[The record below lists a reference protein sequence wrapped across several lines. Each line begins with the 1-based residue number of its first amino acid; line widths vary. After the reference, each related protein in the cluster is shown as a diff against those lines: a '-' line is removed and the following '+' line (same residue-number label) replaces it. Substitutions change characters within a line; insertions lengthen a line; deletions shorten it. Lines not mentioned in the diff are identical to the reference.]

1 MPRKAKLIKKRP
13 APYRAPR
20 TRSSTANSKSASVLD
35 AASGQASGPIVTAA
49 SAVITL
55 SGASVTND
63 IYPGP
68 VAPAAFPIFR
78 LPRELRDLIY
88 KYTNIL
94 PLHKLVAARLI
105 VDEKFFFSRVARA
118 KSSGVPFPSAWK
130 RPSLLRVCRQMR
142 HEVLDLFFIQK
153 MVYFNDGYASEYP
166 KNFDEGAWFR
176 LAKVGKRASGPEI
189 QPPRQM
195 QSLWK
200 DALSY
205 LRHMHIS
212 IRQNAVTKP
221 EWFSSAIKHSPRLS
235 TVCFGIINRRRW
247 DAEPLLDAYCAAFN
261 KIESLHDLKLAYGF
275 QKEDVGAISK
285 KVSCS
290 VQLLCICSL
299 EDKRARLG
307 KAPVTVLRDHG
318 GSHPRSLILGCY
330 FTTQLMKHE
339 QLKEWWHIRGG
350 SCTVRTAEYTS
361 DGLRREGRLTLYCTE
376 ASRRLKE
383 AYNGRITAKLE
394 RAVG

>member
-13 APYRAPR
+13 TPYRASR
-20 TRSSTANSKSASVLD
+20 SRSSTTNSKSASVID
-35 AASGQASGPIVTAA
+35 AASGLASGHIVAAA
-49 SAVITL
+49 SAVATPPD
-55 SGASVTND
+55 ASATND
-63 IYPGP
+63 ISPGP
-68 VAPAAFPIFR
+68 VAPAGFPIFR

-88 KYTNIL
+88 NYTNIL

-105 VDEKFFFSRVARA
+105 VDEKFFYSGVARA
-118 KSSGVPFPSAWK
+118 KSSGVPSSRAWN

-142 HEVLDLFFIQK
+142 HEVLDLFFIQN
-153 MVYFNDGYASEYP
+153 MVYFNDGYTSEYP

-235 TVCFGIINRRRW
+235 TVSFGIINRRRW

-275 QKEDVGAISK
+275 QKEDVEAISK

-307 KAPVTVLRDHG
+307 KAPVTVLRDHS
-318 GSHPRSLILGCY
+318 GSHPRSVILGCY
-330 FTTQLMKHE
+330 FTTQLIKHE
-339 QLKEWWHIRGG
+339 QLKKWWHIRGG
-350 SCTVRTAEYTS
+350 SCTVRTVQCTS

-376 ASRRLKE
+376 ASRRLNE
-383 AYNGRITAKLE
+383 A
-394 RAVG
+394 